1 MICHSQTFRINVRG
15 NAAGHWVT
23 RTGLKVKEDGETAAA
38 VITLTRAG
46 LFYWVTSIRQRVVL
60 HRFSDRAHFPEGES
74 KIL

>member
-23 RTGLKVKEDGETAAA
+23 RTGLKVKEEDETAAA

-46 LFYWVTSIRQRVVL
+46 LFYWVTSIRRRMVL

>member
-1 MICHSQTFRINVRG
+1 MICHSQTFRIHVRG

-23 RTGLKVKEDGETAAA
+23 RTDLKVKEDGETAAA